1 MSQRNPRLNRI
12 PHLRYDS
19 RTSSSVDL
27 SDESAGQSNPR
38 NFGSADMDVRGT
50 GSSPI
55 VRPVNMPKP
64 TPTGSN
70 PSNAPSSNETRRAD
84 GDQIEVSAESIDKSK
99 SEKSLRQQRLDN
111 IKAAIDAGT
120 YETPDKLEA
129 ALGMLFGELGLD
141 ED

>member
-1 MSQRNPRLNRI
+1 MSQRNPRLNRT
-12 PHLRYDS
+12 PQLRYNTRVNS
-19 RTSSSVDL
+19 SVNERKEPLAGTSSRNSV
-27 SDESAGQSNPR
+27 
-38 NFGSADMDVRGT
+38 SADMDVRGT

-64 TPTGSN
+64 TSPESAARQTPTSGASN
-70 PSNAPSSNETRRAD
+70 AD
-84 GDQIEVSAESIDKSK
+84 GDQIEISAEAIGKSNA
-99 SEKSLRQQRLDN
+99 ENNLRQQRLDA